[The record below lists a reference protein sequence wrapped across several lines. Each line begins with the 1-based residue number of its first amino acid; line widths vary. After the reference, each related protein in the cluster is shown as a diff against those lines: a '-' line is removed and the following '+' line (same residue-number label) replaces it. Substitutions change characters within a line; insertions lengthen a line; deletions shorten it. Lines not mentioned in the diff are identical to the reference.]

1 MLLLKT
7 DTTVRVRGRGR
18 PWVDHEMKR
27 TGVQQTEGRDR
38 GVSAYTQAYS
48 FTHPPTPFSLSLPY
62 KGPC

>member
-18 PWVDHEMKR
+18 PWEDHEMKR